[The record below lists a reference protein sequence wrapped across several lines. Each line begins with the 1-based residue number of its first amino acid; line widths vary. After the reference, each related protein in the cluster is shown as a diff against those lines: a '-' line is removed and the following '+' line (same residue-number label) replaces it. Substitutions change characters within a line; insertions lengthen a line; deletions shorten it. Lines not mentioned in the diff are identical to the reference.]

1 MSDQDYD
8 QWSTVR
14 PFFSSASRPS
24 WVPEEDQNRLAAYEK
39 YDQMYWN
46 DPKQYALRVLDGE
59 VPLYIPNA
67 RIIADT
73 TAHYLLKGLEITV
86 GDVSTPAEEDA
97 APEKL
102 KKPDKEKTKL
112 ALQAFLKRE
121 SFYSSFNEAKLSG
134 VVRGDFVF
142 HLTANPKKQQGTR
155 LSLTSVDPSMVF
167 PIYDEDNPGKM
178 VGCHIAVQYWTTDE
192 PDKTRVRKLTYR
204 LEEAEN
210 GTKRVS
216 REEGIYELEP
226 KWYGTQAKK
235 VKDLIPLGLLDARI
249 TTIPIYWFKNRGWQG
264 EDFGSSELRGLET
277 IAQTI
282 SQGDTDVSAA
292 LALEGLGVYATDG
305 GRPVNDEGNET
316 DWEVAPGRVMEVPQ
330 GSYFRRVEGVNS
342 ITPATDQ
349 IDYLEGKL
357 NDASGLTDV
366 ALGKVDPQT
375 AQSGIALAIRFAPTL
390 AKIETR
396 DQAGIDKLTQLFYD
410 WKTWHEVY
418 EGETLNGDII
428 PVIGDKLPQDRT
440 AKLNELNNMMDRK
453 IITKQFY
460 RDEMEKLGYHFP
472 PDMDKQLLKE
482 AQDQATAARE
492 AFLAQKGLTLDDSLG
507 TNDGGTPSSQGDTL
521 PPAGNRSNNRNRP
534 NESSGTEANQQAR
547 DAQGGSPK

>member
-1 MSDQDYD
+1 MSDTDYD

-14 PFFSSASRPS
+14 PFVNSAAKPS

-46 DPKQYALRVLDGE
+46 DPRQYPLRVLDGE

-86 GDVSTPAEEDA
+86 GDVSTPEEEDA
-97 APEKL
+97 EPEKL
-102 KKPDKEKTKL
+102 SKADKEKTKL

-121 SFYSSFNEAKLSG
+121 SFYSRFNEAKLSG
-134 VVRGDFVF
+134 VVRGDFAF
-142 HLTANPKKQQGTR
+142 HLTANPKKAPGKR
-155 LSLTSVDPSMVF
+155 LSLTAIDPSMVF
-167 PIYDEDNPGKM
+167 PIYDDDDPDKLIGY
-178 VGCHIAVQYWTTDE
+178 HIAVQYWLPNE
-192 PDKTRVRKLTYR
+192 PDKTRVRKLTYMI
-204 LEEAEN
+204 EEAED
-210 GTKRVS
+210 GTKRITS
-216 REEGIYELEP
+216 EEGIYELEP
-226 KWYGTQAKK
+226 KWYGTKAKL
-235 VKDLIPLGLLDARI
+235 VKQVLKKSYLDIRI
-249 TTIPIYWFKNRGWQG
+249 TSLPIYWFKNRGYQG

-305 GRPVNDEGNET
+305 GRPVNDNGDET
-316 DWEVAPGRVMEVPQ
+316 DWEVAPGRVMEVPT
-330 GSYFRRVEGVNS
+330 GSYFRRVEGVGS

-366 ALGKVDPQT
+366 ALGKVDP
-375 AQSGIALAIRFAPTL
+375 AVAASGIALSIRFMPTL

-410 WKTWHEVY
+410 WKTWHEVF
-418 EGETLNGDII
+418 EKETLNGDII

-453 IITKQFY
+453 IITKQYY
-460 RDEMEKLGYHFP
+460 RDEMEKLGYKFP
-472 PDMDKQLLKE
+472 KDMDRELLKE
-482 AQDQATAARE
+482 AQDAATAARE

-507 TNDGGTPSSQGDTL
+507 TNDSGTPSSQGDTL
-521 PPAGNRSNNRNRP
+521 PPAGNSSNNRNRP
-534 NESSGTEANQQAR
+534 NESAGTEATNQTR
-547 DAQGGSPK
+547 DA